1 MLSLR
6 PHSKAMRFLYPNML
20 WGLLALLVPILIHL
34 FNFRRHKLVYFSN
47 TAVLRSIQQE
57 NAKTRKLKY
66 LVTLLLRCL
75 FIAALV
81 LAFAFPYRPEKQL
94 NVNAADNLIGIYI
107 DNSMSM
113 KGQSQRTT
121 LIEDARQ
128 STRDLVHKLNPS
140 NRYLLMTNSFEIQN
154 EYPMNQEEMLD
165 QLDRMNPDGVP
176 VPMGEV
182 IDRFGMLA
190 KQHGFSSSTLF
201 VYSDFQQNTFDLS
214 AAKADSTMQVVVVPM
229 LPEFKTNLFIDSVW
243 LASPIVQAGLTN
255 ELIVRVVNQGDK
267 EVKGLPVNFTMNG
280 TMAASTTVDLE
291 KNGMAELMM
300 QFVVENNG
308 EQRCSV
314 SLMDHPI
321 TFDDNYNF
329 VLSVKPSLSVVELG
343 SEESNCGLLFEDDEQ
358 FRYTLMEPSRF
369 DLGAIAQA
377 QLLIVNETATMNET
391 LQQTLLDAV
400 SEGTS
405 LMVFPS
411 IDNPKNNA
419 YLYQKLGLTLM
430 EIDTNSTAVE
440 DLALQHAFFNDMIL
454 DLPQHPDLPKV
465 KRHIRLKTNGIATSL
480 LTMQNAD
487 PFLLMETVGKG
498 QAFVM
503 ATALDAHWSDLADNA
518 LFVPMMVKM
527 AFMGGK
533 MGRLSYTIGTDKIL
547 VLSDLNLEGDRQILF
562 ANADRTFELMPASEV
577 RNGKVYLYLND
588 NLPEAGFYDLLVND
602 TLNRV
607 TAWNESRI
615 ESKMA
620 FADRDDIEPQFK
632 KAGFNVAAV
641 LDTSDFAT
649 ADLVEAM
656 AHQSSQWKLFALIA
670 LLALLGEIAVL
681 RFWK

>member
-1 MLSLR
+1 
-6 PHSKAMRFLYPNML
+6 ML
-20 WGLLALLVPILIHL
+20 WGLLALLIPIIIHL

-94 NVNAADNLIGIYI
+94 NVNTAESLVGIYI

-121 LIEDARQ
+121 MIEDARQ
-128 STRDLVHKLNPS
+128 SARDLVHKLNPS
-140 NRYLLMTNSFEIQN
+140 NRYLLMTNSFEVQN
-154 EYPMNQEEMLD
+154 EYPMNQEEILD
-165 QLDRMNPDGVP
+165 QLDRMNPDGAP

-182 IDRFGMLA
+182 MERFEMLR
-190 KQHGFSSSTLF
+190 KQHGFTASTLF
-201 VYSDFQQNTFDLS
+201 VYSDFQSNTFDLS
-214 AAKADSTMQVVVVPM
+214 AAKADTTMQVVVVPM
-229 LPEFKTNLFIDSVW
+229 TPEFKTNLYIDSVW

-255 ELIVRVVNQGDK
+255 DLMVRVVNQGDK
-267 EVKGLPVNFTMNG
+267 EVKGLPINFTMNG
-280 TMAASTTVDLE
+280 AMAASTTVDLE
-291 KNGMAELMM
+291 KNGAAEVEM

-308 EQRCSV
+308 DQRCFV
-314 SLMDHPI
+314 ALNDHPI
-321 TFDDNYNF
+321 IFDDTYNF

-343 SEESNCGLLFEDDEQ
+343 SQSSSCALLFEDDEQ
-358 FRYTLMEPSRF
+358 FHYTLMEPSRF
-369 DLGAIAQA
+369 DMAAIAQA
-377 QLLIVNETATMNET
+377 QLLIVNESAVMNET

-400 SEGTS
+400 SEGAS

-411 IDNPKNNA
+411 TDDPKNNS
-419 YLYQKLGLTLM
+419 YLYNKLGITLM
-430 EIDTNSTAVE
+430 EIDTNNTAVE
-440 DLALQHAFFNDMIL
+440 DLAQQHVFFNDMIL

-465 KRHIRLKTNGIATSL
+465 KQHVRMRPNGLATSL
-480 LTMQNAD
+480 LTMQNGD
-487 PFLLMETVGKG
+487 PMLMMESVGKG

-503 ATALDAHWSDLADNA
+503 ATALDPEWSNLSDNA
-518 LFVPMMVKM
+518 IFVPMMVKM

-533 MGRLSYTIGTDKIL
+533 MDKLSYTIGKDKML
-547 VLSDLNLEGDRQILF
+547 VLGEINLEGDHHFLI
-562 ANADRTFELMPASEV
+562 ANTDRSFELMPASEV

-588 NLPEAGFYDLLVND
+588 NLPLAGFYDLLVND
-602 TLNRV
+602 TINRV
-607 TAWNESRI
+607 TAWNESRV
-615 ESKMA
+615 ESKMD
-620 FADRDDIEPQFK
+620 FTERDAIEPIFAQ
-632 KAGFNVAAV
+632 AGFDVAAV

>member
-1 MLSLR
+1 
-6 PHSKAMRFLYPNML
+6 ML
-20 WGLLALLVPILIHL
+20 WGLLALLIPIIIHL

-94 NVNAADNLIGIYI
+94 NVNTAESLVGIYI

-121 LIEDARQ
+121 MIEDARQ
-128 STRDLVHKLNPS
+128 SARDLVHKLNPS
-140 NRYLLMTNSFEIQN
+140 NRYLLMTNSFEVQN

-165 QLDRMNPDGVP
+165 QLDRMNPDGAP

-182 IDRFGMLA
+182 MERFEMLR
-190 KQHGFSSSTLF
+190 KQYGFTASTLF
-201 VYSDFQQNTFDLS
+201 VYSDFQSNTFDLS
-214 AAKADSTMQVVVVPM
+214 AAKADTTMQVVVVPM
-229 LPEFKTNLFIDSVW
+229 TPEFKTNLYIDSVW

-255 ELIVRVVNQGDK
+255 DLMVRVVNQGDK
-267 EVKGLPVNFTMNG
+267 EVKGMPINFTMNG
-280 TMAASTTVDLE
+280 AMAASTTVDLE
-291 KNGMAELMM
+291 KNGTAEVEM

-308 EQRCSV
+308 DQRCFV
-314 SLMDHPI
+314 ALNDHPI
-321 TFDDNYNF
+321 TFDDTYNF

-343 SEESNCGLLFEDDEQ
+343 SQSSSCALLFEDDEQ
-358 FRYTLMEPSRF
+358 FHYTLMEPSRF
-369 DLGAIAQA
+369 DMAAIAQA
-377 QLLIVNETATMNET
+377 QLLIVNESAVMNET
-391 LQQTLLDAV
+391 LQQTLLEAV
-400 SEGTS
+400 SEGAS

-411 IDNPKNNA
+411 TDDPKNNS
-419 YLYQKLGLTLM
+419 YLYNKLGITLM
-430 EIDTNSTAVE
+430 EIDTNNTAAE
-440 DLALQHAFFNDMIL
+440 DLAQQHVFFNDMIL

-465 KRHIRLKTNGIATSL
+465 KQHVRMRPNGLATSL
-480 LTMQNAD
+480 LTMQNGD
-487 PFLLMETVGKG
+487 PMLMMESVGKG
-498 QAFVM
+498 QTFVM
-503 ATALDAHWSDLADNA
+503 ATALDSEWSNLSDNA
-518 LFVPMMVKM
+518 IFVPMMVKM

-533 MGRLSYTIGTDKIL
+533 MDKLSYTIGQDKML
-547 VLSDLNLEGDRQILF
+547 VLSEMNLEGDHHFLI
-562 ANADRTFELMPASEV
+562 ANTDRSFELMPASEV

-588 NLPEAGFYDLLVND
+588 NLPLAGFYDLLVNG
-602 TLNRV
+602 TINRV
-607 TAWNESRI
+607 TAWNESRV
-615 ESKMA
+615 ESKMD
-620 FADRDDIEPQFK
+620 FTERDAIEPIFAQ
-632 KAGFNVAAV
+632 AGFDVAAV
-641 LDTSDFAT
+641 LATSDFAT

>member
-1 MLSLR
+1 
-6 PHSKAMRFLYPNML
+6 ML
-20 WGLLALLVPILIHL
+20 WGLLALLIPIIIHL

-94 NVNAADNLIGIYI
+94 NVNTAESLVGIYI

-121 LIEDARQ
+121 MIEDARQ
-128 STRDLVHKLNPS
+128 SARDLVHKLNPS
-140 NRYLLMTNSFEIQN
+140 NRYLLMTNSFEVQN

-165 QLDRMNPDGVP
+165 QLDRMNPDGAP

-182 IDRFGMLA
+182 MERFEMLR
-190 KQHGFSSSTLF
+190 KQHGFTASTLF
-201 VYSDFQQNTFDLS
+201 VYSDFQSNTFDLS
-214 AAKADSTMQVVVVPM
+214 AAKADTTMQVVVVPM
-229 LPEFKTNLFIDSVW
+229 TPEFKTNLYIDSVW

-255 ELIVRVVNQGDK
+255 DLMVRVVNQGDK
-267 EVKGLPVNFTMNG
+267 EVKGMPINFTMNG
-280 TMAASTTVDLE
+280 AMAASTTVDLE
-291 KNGMAELMM
+291 KNGKAEVEM

-308 EQRCSV
+308 DQRCFV
-314 SLMDHPI
+314 ALNDHPI
-321 TFDDNYNF
+321 TFDDTYNF

-343 SEESNCGLLFEDDEQ
+343 SQSSSCALLFEDDEQ
-358 FRYTLMEPSRF
+358 FHYTLMEPSRF
-369 DLGAIAQA
+369 DMAAIDQA
-377 QLLIVNETATMNET
+377 QLLIVNESAVMNET

-400 SEGTS
+400 SEGAS

-411 IDNPKNNA
+411 TDDPKNNS
-419 YLYQKLGLTLM
+419 YLYNKLGITLM
-430 EIDTNSTAVE
+430 EIDTNNTAVE
-440 DLALQHAFFNDMIL
+440 DLAQQHVFFNDMIL

-465 KRHIRLKTNGIATSL
+465 KQHVRMRPNGLATSL
-480 LTMQNAD
+480 LTMQNGD
-487 PFLLMETVGKG
+487 PMLMMESVGKG

-503 ATALDAHWSDLADNA
+503 ATALDAEWSNLSDNA
-518 LFVPMMVKM
+518 IFVPMMVKM

-533 MGRLSYTIGTDKIL
+533 MDKLSYTIGQDKML
-547 VLSDLNLEGDRQILF
+547 VLSEMNLEGDHQFLI
-562 ANADRTFELMPASEV
+562 ANTDRSFELMPASEV

-588 NLPEAGFYDLLVND
+588 NLPLAGFYDLLVND
-602 TLNRV
+602 TINRV
-607 TAWNESRI
+607 TAWNESRV
-615 ESKMA
+615 ESKMD
-620 FADRDDIEPQFK
+620 FTERDAIEPVFSR
-632 KAGFNVAAV
+632 AGFDVAAV

>member
-1 MLSLR
+1 
-6 PHSKAMRFLYPNML
+6 MRFLYPNML
-20 WGLLALLVPILIHL
+20 WGLLALLIPILIHL

-81 LAFAFPYRPEKQL
+81 LAFAFPYHPEKQL
-94 NVNAADNLIGIYI
+94 NVNAENNLVGIYI

-113 KGQSQRTT
+113 KGQAQRTT
-121 LIEDARQ
+121 MIEDARQ
-128 STRDLVHKLNPS
+128 SARDLVHKLNPS

-165 QLDRMNPDGVP
+165 QLDRMNPDGAP
-176 VPMGEV
+176 APMGEV
-182 IDRFGMLA
+182 IDRFEMLG
-190 KQHGFSSSTLF
+190 KQHGFETSTLF
-201 VYSDFQQNTFDLS
+201 VYSDFQSNTFDLS
-214 AAKADSTMQVVVVPM
+214 AAKADTTMQVVVVPM
-229 LPEFKTNLFIDSVW
+229 VPEFKTNLYIDSVW
-243 LASPIVQAGLTN
+243 LASPIVQSGLTN
-255 ELIVRVVNQGDK
+255 DLMVRVVNQGDK

-280 TMAASTTVDLE
+280 NMAASTTVDLE
-291 KNGMAELMM
+291 KNGTAELTM
-300 QFVVENNG
+300 QFVVERNG
-308 EQRCSV
+308 EQHCSV

-343 SEESNCGLLFEDDEQ
+343 SEMSDCAMVFEDDEQ
-358 FRYTLMEPSRF
+358 FKYTLMEPSRF
-369 DLGAIAQA
+369 DLAAIAQA
-377 QLLIVNETATMNET
+377 QLLIVNETAKLNET

-400 SEGTS
+400 SEGAS

-411 IDNPKNNA
+411 IDDPKSNNF
-419 YLYQKLGLTLM
+419 LYRKLGLTLM
-430 EIDTNSTAVE
+430 EADTNATAVE
-440 DLALQHAFFNDMIL
+440 DLALHHAFFNDMIL
-454 DLPQHPDLPKV
+454 DMPQHADLPKV
-465 KRHIRLKTNGIATSL
+465 KRHLRLRSNGVPTSL
-480 LTMQNAD
+480 LTLKNGD
-487 PFLLMETVGKG
+487 PLLLSKTEGKG

-503 ATALDAHWSDLADNA
+503 ATGLGPKWSDFADNG
-518 LFVPMMVKM
+518 LFVPTMVKA

-533 MGRLSYTIGTDKIL
+533 MGRLSYTIGTDKML
-547 VLSDLNLEGDRQILF
+547 VLNDMSLEGDRQILF
-562 ANADRTFELMPASEV
+562 ANEDRSFELMPASEV

-588 NLPEAGFYDLLVND
+588 NLPAAGFYNLLVND

-607 TAWNESRI
+607 TAWNESRV
-615 ESKMA
+615 ESKMV
-620 FADRDDIEPQFK
+620 FAERDDIEPQFK
-632 KAGFNVAAV
+632 MAGFNVAAV
-641 LDTSDFAT
+641 FDTSDFAT

-670 LLALLGEIAVL
+670 LLALLGEILVL

>member
-1 MLSLR
+1 
-6 PHSKAMRFLYPNML
+6 MRFLYPNML
-20 WGLLALLVPILIHL
+20 WGLLALLIPILIHL

-66 LVTLLLRCL
+66 LITLLLRCL

-81 LAFAFPYRPEKQL
+81 LAFVFPYHPEKQL
-94 NVNAADNLIGIYI
+94 NVNTADNLIGIYI

-121 LIEDARQ
+121 LLEDARQ
-128 STRDLVHKLNPS
+128 SSRDLVHKLNPS

-165 QLDRMNPDGVP
+165 QLDRMNPDGAP

-182 IDRFGMLA
+182 MDRFGMLA

-201 VYSDFQQNTFDLS
+201 VYSDFQRNTFDLS
-214 AAKADSTMQVVVVPM
+214 AANADTSMQVVVVSM
-229 LPEFKTNLFIDSVW
+229 IPEFTSNLYIDSVW

-255 ELIVRVVNQGDK
+255 DLLVRVVNLGDK

-280 TMAASTTVDLE
+280 TMVASTTVDLE
-291 KNGMAELMM
+291 KNGTAELTM

-321 TFDDNYNF
+321 TFDDSYNF

-343 SEESNCGLLFEDDEQ
+343 TERSNCALLFEDDEQ

-377 QLLIVNETATMNET
+377 QLLIVNETAKLNET

-400 SEGTS
+400 SEGAS

-411 IDNPKNNA
+411 VADPKSNS
-419 YLYQKLGLTLM
+419 YLYRRLGLTLV
-430 EIDTNSTAVE
+430 EVDTNATAVE
-440 DLALQHAFFNDMIL
+440 DLALQHDFFSDMIL
-454 DLPQHPDLPKV
+454 NLPQHPDLPKV
-465 KRHIRLKTNGIATSL
+465 KRHLRLRSNGIPTPL
-480 LTMQNAD
+480 LTLKNSD
-487 PFLLMETVGKG
+487 PLLLSETVGKG

-503 ATALDAHWSDLADNA
+503 ATALSPMWSDFADNA
-518 LFVPMMVKM
+518 IFVPTMVKA

-533 MGRLSYTIGTDKIL
+533 MGRLSYTMGMDKML
-547 VLSDLNLEGDRQILF
+547 VLNDMSLEGDHRFLF
-562 ANADRTFELMPASEV
+562 ANEDRSFEQMPASEV

-588 NLPEAGFYDLLVND
+588 NLPSAGFYDLLVND
-602 TLNRV
+602 TVNRV
-607 TAWNESRI
+607 TAWNESRV
-615 ESKMA
+615 ESKMDFVGRDEVGKA
-620 FADRDDIEPQFK
+620 FA
-632 KAGFNVAAV
+632 KAGFDVAAV

-656 AHQSSQWKLFALIA
+656 AHQSSQWKLFALMA
-670 LLALLGEIAVL
+670 LIALLGEILVL

>member
-1 MLSLR
+1 
-6 PHSKAMRFLYPNML
+6 MRFLYPNML
-20 WGLLALLVPILIHL
+20 WGLFALLIPILIHL

-47 TAVLRSIQQE
+47 TAVLRNIQQE

-75 FIAALV
+75 FIAAMV
-81 LAFAFPYRPEKQL
+81 LAFAFPYQPEKQL
-94 NVNAADNLIGIYI
+94 NVNASDNLIGVYI

-128 STRDLVHKLNPS
+128 SARDLVHKLNPS

-165 QLDRMNPDGVP
+165 QLDRMNTDGAP

-182 IDRFGMLA
+182 MDRFEMLA
-190 KQHGFSSSTLF
+190 KQHGFSTSTLF
-201 VYSDFQQNTFDLS
+201 VYSDFQENTFDLT
-214 AAKADSTMQVVVVPM
+214 AAKADTTMQVVVVPM
-229 LPEFKTNLFIDSVW
+229 LPEFTSNIYIDSVW
-243 LASPIVQAGLTN
+243 LASPIVQVGLTN
-255 ELIVRVVNQGDK
+255 DLMVRVVNQGDK

-291 KNGMAELMM
+291 KNGSAEIGM

-321 TFDDNYNF
+321 TFDDAYDF
-329 VLSVKPSLSVVELG
+329 VISVKPSLSVIELG
-343 SEESNCGLLFEDDEQ
+343 TESSVCSLLFDDDEQ
-358 FRYTLMEPSRF
+358 FNYALMEPSRF
-369 DLGAIAQA
+369 DLGAIAKA
-377 QLLIVNETATMNET
+377 QLLIVNETAVMNET

-400 SEGTS
+400 SEGAS

-411 IDNPKNNA
+411 VDDPKNNR
-419 YLYQKLGLTLM
+419 YLYGKLGLTLM
-430 EIDTNSTAVE
+430 EADTNSTSVE
-440 DLALQHAFFNDMIL
+440 DLALQHAFFSDMIL

-465 KRHIRLKTNGIATSL
+465 KQHIRLKTNGLASPL
-480 LTMQNAD
+480 LTLQNAD
-487 PFLLMETVGKG
+487 PLLMMETVGKG

-503 ATALDAHWSDLADNA
+503 ATALNPIWSDLADNA
-518 LFVPMMVKM
+518 IFVPMMVKM

-533 MGRLSYTIGTDKIL
+533 MDKMSYIIGMDKML
-547 VLSDLNLEGDRQILF
+547 VLSDLNLEGDRRFLF
-562 ANADRTFELMPASEV
+562 SNADRTFELMPASEV

-588 NLPEAGFYDLLVND
+588 NLPESGFYDLLVND

-615 ESKMA
+615 ESKMV
-620 FADRDDIEPQFK
+620 FADRNDIEPQFK
-632 KAGFNVAAV
+632 KAGFSVAAV

-656 AHQSSQWKLFALIA
+656 AHQSSQWKLFALVA

>member
-1 MLSLR
+1 
-6 PHSKAMRFLYPNML
+6 MRFLYPNML
-20 WGLLALLVPILIHL
+20 WGLFALVIPILIHL

-47 TAVLRSIQQE
+47 TAVLRNIQQE

-81 LAFAFPYRPEKQL
+81 LAFAFPYQPEKQL
-94 NVNAADNLIGIYI
+94 NVNASDNLIGIYI

-128 STRDLVHKLNPS
+128 SARDLVHKLNPS
-140 NRYLLMTNSFEIQN
+140 NRYFLMTNSFEIQN

-165 QLDRMNPDGVP
+165 QLDRMNTDGAP

-182 IDRFGMLA
+182 MDRFEMLA
-190 KQHGFSSSTLF
+190 KQHGFSTSTLF
-201 VYSDFQQNTFDLS
+201 VYSDFQENTFDLT
-214 AAKADSTMQVVVVPM
+214 AAKADTTMQVVVVPM
-229 LPEFKTNLFIDSVW
+229 LPEFTSNIYIDSVW
-243 LASPIVQAGLTN
+243 LASPIVQVGLTN
-255 ELIVRVVNQGDK
+255 DLMVRVVNQGDK

-291 KNGMAELMM
+291 KNGSAEIGM

-308 EQRCSV
+308 EQPCSV

-321 TFDDNYNF
+321 TFDDAYDF
-329 VLSVKPSLSVVELG
+329 VISVKPSLSVIELG
-343 SEESNCGLLFEDDEQ
+343 TESSACSLLFDDDEQ
-358 FRYTLMEPSRF
+358 FKYALMEPSRF
-369 DLGAIAQA
+369 DLGAIAKA
-377 QLLIVNETATMNET
+377 QLLIVNETAVMNET

-400 SEGTS
+400 SEGAS

-411 IDNPKNNA
+411 VDDPKNNR
-419 YLYQKLGLTLM
+419 YLYGKLGLTLM
-430 EIDTNSTAVE
+430 EADTNSTSVE

-465 KRHIRLKTNGIATSL
+465 KRHIRLKTNGLAMPL
-480 LTMQNAD
+480 LTLQNAD
-487 PFLLMETVGKG
+487 PLLMMETVGKG

-503 ATALDAHWSDLADNA
+503 ATALNPIWSDLADNA
-518 LFVPMMVKM
+518 IFVPMMVKM

-533 MGRLSYTIGTDKIL
+533 MDKMSFTIGMDKML
-547 VLSDLNLEGDRQILF
+547 VLSDLNLEGDRRFLF
-562 ANADRTFELMPASEV
+562 SNAERTFELMPASEV

-588 NLPEAGFYDLLVND
+588 NLPESGFYDLLVND

-615 ESKMA
+615 ESKMV
-620 FADRDDIEPQFK
+620 FADRNDIEPQFK

-656 AHQSSQWKLFALIA
+656 AHQSSQWKLFALVA

>member
-1 MLSLR
+1 
-6 PHSKAMRFLYPNML
+6 ML
-20 WGLLALLVPILIHL
+20 WGLLALLIPIIIHL

-94 NVNAADNLIGIYI
+94 NVNTAESLVGIYI

-121 LIEDARQ
+121 MIEDARQ
-128 STRDLVHKLNPS
+128 SARDLVHKLNPS
-140 NRYLLMTNSFEIQN
+140 NRYLLMTNSFEVQN
-154 EYPMNQEEMLD
+154 EYPMNQEEILD
-165 QLDRMNPDGVP
+165 QLDRMNPDGAP

-182 IDRFGMLA
+182 MERFEMLR
-190 KQHGFSSSTLF
+190 KQHGFTASTLF
-201 VYSDFQQNTFDLS
+201 VYSDFQSNTFDLS
-214 AAKADSTMQVVVVPM
+214 AAKADTTMQVVVVPM
-229 LPEFKTNLFIDSVW
+229 TPEFKTNLYIDSVW

-255 ELIVRVVNQGDK
+255 DLMVRVVNQGDK
-267 EVKGLPVNFTMNG
+267 EVKGLPINFTMNG
-280 TMAASTTVDLE
+280 AMAASTTVDLE
-291 KNGMAELMM
+291 KNGTAEVEM

-308 EQRCSV
+308 DQRCFV
-314 SLMDHPI
+314 ALNDHPI
-321 TFDDNYNF
+321 TFDDTYNF

-343 SEESNCGLLFEDDEQ
+343 SQSSSCALLFEDDDQ
-358 FRYTLMEPSRF
+358 FHYTLMEPSRF
-369 DLGAIAQA
+369 DMAAIAQA
-377 QLLIVNETATMNET
+377 QMLIVNESAVMNET

-400 SEGTS
+400 SEGAS

-411 IDNPKNNA
+411 TDDPKNNS
-419 YLYQKLGLTLM
+419 YLYNKLGITLM
-430 EIDTNSTAVE
+430 EIDTNNTAAE
-440 DLALQHAFFNDMIL
+440 DLAQQHAFFNDMIL

-465 KRHIRLKTNGIATSL
+465 KQHVRMRPNGLATPL
-480 LTMQNAD
+480 LTMQNGD
-487 PFLLMETVGKG
+487 PMLMMESVGKG

-503 ATALDAHWSDLADNA
+503 ATALDAEWSNLSDNA
-518 LFVPMMVKM
+518 IFVPMMVKM

-533 MGRLSYTIGTDKIL
+533 MDKLSYTIGKDKML
-547 VLSDLNLEGDRQILF
+547 VLGEINLEGDHHFLI
-562 ANADRTFELMPASEV
+562 ANTDRSFELMPASEV

-588 NLPEAGFYDLLVND
+588 NLPLAGFYDLLVND
-602 TLNRV
+602 TINRV
-607 TAWNESRI
+607 TAWNESRV
-615 ESKMA
+615 ESKMD
-620 FADRDDIEPQFK
+620 FTERDAIEPVFAR
-632 KAGFNVAAV
+632 AGFDVAAV

>member
-1 MLSLR
+1 
-6 PHSKAMRFLYPNML
+6 MRFLYPNML
-20 WGLLALLVPILIHL
+20 WGLLALLIPILVHL

-47 TAVLRSIQQE
+47 TAVLRNIQQE

-94 NVNAADNLIGIYI
+94 NMDATDHLVGVYI

-128 STRDLVHKLNPS
+128 SARDLVHKLSPS
-140 NRYLLMTNSFEIQN
+140 SRYLLMTNSFEIQN

-165 QLDRMNPDGVP
+165 QLDRMNPDGAP

-182 IDRFGMLA
+182 MDRFGMLA
-190 KQHGFSSSTLF
+190 KQHGFSTSTLF

-214 AAKADSTMQVVVVPM
+214 AAKADTTMQMVVVPM
-229 LPEFKTNLFIDSVW
+229 IPEFKTNLYVDSVW
-243 LASPIVQAGLTN
+243 LASPIVQSGLAN
-255 ELIVRVVNQGDK
+255 DLMVRVVNQGDK

-280 TMAASTTVDLE
+280 NLAASTTVDLE
-291 KNGMAELMM
+291 KNGTAELTM
-300 QFVVENNG
+300 QFVVEEGG

-314 SLMDHPI
+314 ALMDHPI
-321 TFDDNYNF
+321 IFDDRYDF
-329 VLSVKPSLSVVELG
+329 VLSAKPSLSVVELG
-343 SEESNCGLLFEDDEQ
+343 TEHSSCALLFEDDEQ

-369 DLGAIAQA
+369 DLGTIAQA
-377 QLLIVNETATMNET
+377 QLLIVNETAKLNET

-400 SEGTS
+400 SEGAS
-405 LMVFPS
+405 LMVFPTV
-411 IDNPKNNA
+411 DEPKSNS
-419 YLYQKLGLTLM
+419 YLFEKLGLRPM
-430 EIDTNSTAVE
+430 ETDTNTTAVE
-440 DLALQHAFFNDMIL
+440 DLALQHAFFSDMIL

-465 KRHIRLKTNGIATSL
+465 KRHIRLRSNGIPTPL
-480 LTMQNAD
+480 LTLKNGD
-487 PFLLMETVGKG
+487 PLLLSATVGKG

-503 ATALDAHWSDLADNA
+503 ATALSPAWSELADNA
-518 LFVPMMVKM
+518 LFVPMMVKA
-527 AFMGGK
+527 AFLGGK
-533 MGRLSYTIGTDKIL
+533 MDRIAYTIGKDKMLI
-547 VLSDLNLEGDRQILF
+547 LSDLNLEGDRQFLF
-562 ANADRTFELMPASEV
+562 ANTDRSFELMPASDV

-615 ESKMA
+615 ESKMD
-620 FADRDDIEPQFK
+620 FADRDAIEPQFK
-632 KAGFNVAAV
+632 KAGFNVTAV

>member
-1 MLSLR
+1 
-6 PHSKAMRFLYPNML
+6 MRFLYPNML
-20 WGLLALLVPILIHL
+20 WGLFALLIPILIHL

-47 TAVLRSIQQE
+47 TAVLRNIQQE

-81 LAFAFPYRPEKQL
+81 LAFAFPYQPEKQL
-94 NVNAADNLIGIYI
+94 NVNASDNLIGIYI

-128 STRDLVHKLNPS
+128 SARDLVHKLNPS

-165 QLDRMNPDGVP
+165 QLDRMNTDGAP

-182 IDRFGMLA
+182 MDRFEMLA
-190 KQHGFSSSTLF
+190 KQHGFSTSTLF
-201 VYSDFQQNTFDLS
+201 VYSDFQENTFDLT
-214 AAKADSTMQVVVVPM
+214 AAKADTTMQVVVVPM
-229 LPEFKTNLFIDSVW
+229 LPEFTSNIYIDSVW
-243 LASPIVQAGLTN
+243 LASPIVQVGLTN
-255 ELIVRVVNQGDK
+255 DLMVRIVNQGGK

-291 KNGMAELMM
+291 KNGSAEIGM

-321 TFDDNYNF
+321 TFDDAYDF
-329 VLSVKPSLSVVELG
+329 VISVKPSLSVIELG
-343 SEESNCGLLFEDDEQ
+343 TESSVCSLLFDDDEQ
-358 FRYTLMEPSRF
+358 FNYALMEPSRF
-369 DLGAIAQA
+369 DLGAIAKA
-377 QLLIVNETATMNET
+377 QLLIVDETAVMNET

-400 SEGTS
+400 SEGAS

-411 IDNPKNNA
+411 VDDPKNNR
-419 YLYQKLGLTLM
+419 YLYGKLGLTLM
-430 EIDTNSTAVE
+430 EADTNSTSVE
-440 DLALQHAFFNDMIL
+440 DLALQHAFFSDMIL
-454 DLPQHPDLPKV
+454 DLPLHPDLPKV
-465 KRHIRLKTNGIATSL
+465 KQYIRLKTNDLATPL
-480 LTMQNAD
+480 LTLQNAD
-487 PFLLMETVGKG
+487 PLLMMETVGKG

-503 ATALDAHWSDLADNA
+503 ATALSPIWSDLADNA
-518 LFVPMMVKM
+518 IFVPMMVKM

-533 MGRLSYTIGTDKIL
+533 MDKMSYTIGMDKML
-547 VLSDLNLEGDRQILF
+547 VLSDLNLEGDRRFLF
-562 ANADRTFELMPASEV
+562 SNADRTFELMPASEV

-588 NLPEAGFYDLLVND
+588 NLPSSGFYDLLVND

-615 ESKMA
+615 ESRMD
-620 FADRDDIEPQFK
+620 FVDRNEIEPAFK
-632 KAGFNVAAV
+632 KSGFNVAAV
-641 LDTSDFAT
+641 LDTSDSAT

-656 AHQSSQWKLFALIA
+656 AHQSSQWKLFALVA

>member
-1 MLSLR
+1 
-6 PHSKAMRFLYPNML
+6 MRFLYPNML
-20 WGLLALLVPILIHL
+20 WGLFALLIPILIHL

-47 TAVLRSIQQE
+47 TAVLRNIQQE

-75 FIAALV
+75 FIAAMV
-81 LAFAFPYRPEKQL
+81 LAFAFPYQPEKQL
-94 NVNAADNLIGIYI
+94 NVNASDNLIGVYI

-128 STRDLVHKLNPS
+128 SARDLVHKLNPS

-165 QLDRMNPDGVP
+165 QLDRMNTDGAP

-182 IDRFGMLA
+182 MDRFEMLA
-190 KQHGFSSSTLF
+190 KQHGFSTSTLF
-201 VYSDFQQNTFDLS
+201 VYSDFQENTFDLT
-214 AAKADSTMQVVVVPM
+214 AAKADTTMQVVVVPM
-229 LPEFKTNLFIDSVW
+229 LPEFTSNIYIDSVW
-243 LASPIVQAGLTN
+243 LASPIVQVGLTN
-255 ELIVRVVNQGDK
+255 DLMVRIVNQGDK

-291 KNGMAELMM
+291 KNGTAEIGM
-300 QFVVENNG
+300 QFVVESNG

-321 TFDDNYNF
+321 TFDDAYDF
-329 VLSVKPSLSVVELG
+329 VISVKPSLSVIELG
-343 SEESNCGLLFEDDEQ
+343 TESSACSLLFDDDEQ
-358 FRYTLMEPSRF
+358 FNYTLMEPSRF
-369 DLGAIAQA
+369 DLAAITKA
-377 QLLIVNETATMNET
+377 QLLIVNETAVMNET

-400 SEGTS
+400 SEGAS

-411 IDNPKNNA
+411 VDDPKSNR
-419 YLYQKLGLTLM
+419 YLYGKLGITLM
-430 EIDTNSTAVE
+430 EADTNSTSVE
-440 DLALQHAFFNDMIL
+440 DLALQHAFFSDMIL

-465 KRHIRLKTNGIATSL
+465 KQHIRLKTNGLATPL
-480 LTMQNAD
+480 LTLQNAD
-487 PFLLMETVGKG
+487 PLLMLETVGKG

-503 ATALDAHWSDLADNA
+503 ATALNPTWSDFADNA
-518 LFVPMMVKM
+518 IFVPMMVKM

-533 MGRLSYTIGTDKIL
+533 MDKMSYTIGMDKML
-547 VLSDLNLEGDRQILF
+547 VLSDLNLEGDRRFLF
-562 ANADRTFELMPASEV
+562 SNADRTFELMPASEV

-588 NLPEAGFYDLLVND
+588 NLPSSGFYDLLVND

-615 ESKMA
+615 ESKMV
-620 FADRDDIEPQFK
+620 FADRNDIEPQFK

-670 LLALLGEIAVL
+670 LIALLGEIAVL

>member
-1 MLSLR
+1 
-6 PHSKAMRFLYPNML
+6 MRFLYPNML
-20 WGLLALLVPILIHL
+20 WGLFALLIPILIHL

-47 TAVLRSIQQE
+47 TAVLRNIQQE

-75 FIAALV
+75 FIAAMV
-81 LAFAFPYRPEKQL
+81 LAFAFPYQPEKQL
-94 NVNAADNLIGIYI
+94 NVNASDNLIGVYI

-128 STRDLVHKLNPS
+128 SARDLVHKLNPS

-165 QLDRMNPDGVP
+165 QLDRMNTDGAP

-182 IDRFGMLA
+182 MDRFEMLA
-190 KQHGFSSSTLF
+190 KQHGFSTSTLF
-201 VYSDFQQNTFDLS
+201 VYSDFQENTFDLI
-214 AAKADSTMQVVVVPM
+214 AAKADTTMQVVVVPM
-229 LPEFKTNLFIDSVW
+229 LPEFTSNIYIDSVW
-243 LASPIVQAGLTN
+243 LASPIVQVGLTN
-255 ELIVRVVNQGDK
+255 DLMVRIVNQGDK

-291 KNGMAELMM
+291 KNGSAEIGM
-300 QFVVENNG
+300 QFVVESNG

-321 TFDDNYNF
+321 TFDDAYDF
-329 VLSVKPSLSVVELG
+329 VISVKPSLSVIELG
-343 SEESNCGLLFEDDEQ
+343 TESSVCSLLFDDDEQ
-358 FRYTLMEPSRF
+358 FNYALMEPSRF
-369 DLGAIAQA
+369 DLAAITKA
-377 QLLIVNETATMNET
+377 QLLIVNETAVMNET

-400 SEGTS
+400 SEGAS
-405 LMVFPS
+405 LMVFS
-411 IDNPKNNA
+411 SVDDPKSNR
-419 YLYQKLGLTLM
+419 YLYGKLGITLM
-430 EIDTNSTAVE
+430 EADTNSTSVE
-440 DLALQHAFFNDMIL
+440 DLALQHAFFSDMIL

-465 KRHIRLKTNGIATSL
+465 KQHIRLKTNGLAIPL
-480 LTMQNAD
+480 LTLQNAD
-487 PFLLMETVGKG
+487 PLLMMETVGKG

-503 ATALDAHWSDLADNA
+503 ATALNPIWSDLADNA
-518 LFVPMMVKM
+518 IFVPMMVKM

-533 MGRLSYTIGTDKIL
+533 MDKMSYTIGMDKML
-547 VLSDLNLEGDRQILF
+547 VLSDLNLEGDRRFLF
-562 ANADRTFELMPASEV
+562 SNADRTFELMPASEV

-588 NLPEAGFYDLLVND
+588 NLPSSGFYDLLVND

-615 ESKMA
+615 ESKMV
-620 FADRDDIEPQFK
+620 FADRNDIEPQFK
-632 KAGFNVAAV
+632 KADFNVAAV

>member
-1 MLSLR
+1 
-6 PHSKAMRFLYPNML
+6 MRFLYPNML
-20 WGLLALLVPILIHL
+20 WGLLALLIPIIVHL

-81 LAFAFPYRPEKQL
+81 LAFAFPYHPDKQV
-94 NVNAADNLIGIYI
+94 NVDAANSLVGIYI

-121 LIEDARQ
+121 MLEDARQ
-128 STRDLVHKLNPS
+128 SARDLVHKLSPS
-140 NRYLLMTNSFEIQN
+140 SRYLLMTNSFEIQN

-165 QLDRMNPDGVP
+165 QLDRMNPDGAP

-182 IDRFGMLA
+182 IDRFELLG
-190 KQHGFSSSTLF
+190 KQHGFESFTLF
-201 VYSDFQQNTFDLS
+201 VYSDFQENTFDLS
-214 AAKADSTMQVVVVPM
+214 AAKADTAMQVVVIPM
-229 LPEFKTNLFIDSVW
+229 VSEFKNNLYIDSVW
-243 LASPIVQAGLTN
+243 LRSPMVQIGLAN
-255 ELIVRVVNQGDK
+255 DLIVRVVNQGGK
-267 EVKGLPVNFTMNG
+267 EVKGLPVSFTMDG
-280 TMAASTTVDLE
+280 TMAAYTTVDLE
-291 KNGMAELMM
+291 KNGAAELTM
-300 QFVVENNG
+300 QFVVEKNG
-308 EQRCSV
+308 EQKCSV

-321 TFDDNYNF
+321 TFDDSYNF

-343 SEESNCGLLFEDDEQ
+343 NEASNCALLFENDEQ

-369 DLGAIAQA
+369 DLGTIAQA
-377 QLLIVNETATMNET
+377 QLLIINETAKMNET

-400 SEGTS
+400 SEGAS
-405 LMVFPS
+405 LVVFPS
-411 IDNPKNNA
+411 VDDPKNNS
-419 YLYQKLGLTLM
+419 YLYQQLGLALI
-430 EIDTNSTAVE
+430 EVDTNSTAVE
-440 DLALQHAFFNDMIL
+440 DLSLQHDFFSDMVV
-454 DLPQHPDLPKV
+454 DMPQHPDLPKV
-465 KRHIRLKTNGIATSL
+465 KQHIRLQSNGNLTSL
-480 LTMQNAD
+480 LTLKNGD
-487 PFLLMETVGKG
+487 PLLLTEPVGSG

-503 ATALDAHWSDLADNA
+503 ATALSPRWSDFADNA
-518 LFVPMMVKM
+518 IFVPTMVKA

-533 MGRLSYTIGTDKIL
+533 MGHLSYTIGVDKML
-547 VLSDLNLEGDRQILF
+547 VLNDMSLAGDHHFLF
-562 ANADRTFELMPASEV
+562 ANADRSFELMPASEV

-588 NLPEAGFYDLLVND
+588 NLPSAGFYDLLVND
-602 TLNRV
+602 TVNRV
-607 TAWNESRI
+607 TAWNESRV
-615 ESKMA
+615 ESRMD
-620 FADRDDIEPQFK
+620 FADRADIEPQFK